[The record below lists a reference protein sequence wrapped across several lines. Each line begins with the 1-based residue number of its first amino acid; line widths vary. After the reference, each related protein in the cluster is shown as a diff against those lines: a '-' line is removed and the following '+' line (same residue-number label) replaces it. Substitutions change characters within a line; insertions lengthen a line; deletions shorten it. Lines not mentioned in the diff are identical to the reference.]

1 MASLQT
7 WSVSEPWLETHCELG
22 EGPFYEKETNTL
34 RFVDI
39 AKKKII
45 TASLDDGP
53 ASLQTIQLDVSPGVT
68 SDIEGID
75 PTDRILVGL
84 KYGLAILNRKD
95 NSYEIIER
103 FNQPDNERLRAN
115 DGAADPLGRFWLGT
129 ITDFNLGE
137 FRAEGSLFTFSPGK
151 KTEFT
156 NGLTIPNSVGWSPDN
171 KTLYFTHTTAG
182 HILAYDFDL
191 ETGAATNERVFY
203 KHEGSGGIDGFRVDV
218 DGYIW
223 HAIYGESRVIKI
235 DQEGK
240 IVGEVKLPTRNITC
254 VQFAGTELLITSAS
268 DHDSGDETSQR
279 YGGAVFRVDVGT
291 RGLDPFKYKL

>member
-1 MASLQT
+1 MAALQT

-22 EGPFYEKETNTL
+22 EGPFYEKETNSI

-53 ASLQTIQLDVSPGVT
+53 ASLQTIQLDVSPSVT

-103 FNQPDNERLRAN
+103 FNQPDNERLRSN

-137 FRAEGSLFTFSPGK
+137 FRAEGRQ
-151 KTEFT
+151 
-156 NGLTIPNSVGWSPDN
+156 
-171 KTLYFTHTTAG
+171 A
-182 HILAYDFDL
+182 
-191 ETGAATNERVFY
+191 
-203 KHEGSGGIDGFRVDV
+203 
-218 DGYIW
+218 
-223 HAIYGESRVIKI
+223 
-235 DQEGK
+235 
-240 IVGEVKLPTRNITC
+240 
-254 VQFAGTELLITSAS
+254 
-268 DHDSGDETSQR
+268 
-279 YGGAVFRVDVGT
+279 
-291 RGLDPFKYKL
+291 